1 METSKNIFKGT
12 GISLL
17 VTFILLIIFSAIL
30 TYTNISENTITP
42 VILIITAISILIG
55 SSIGNMNAQKNGILN
70 GALVGGS
77 YILIL
82 YFISSLLNW
91 KFSLNLQSI
100 IMIIATYVQRICTN
114 KVINHLAKEGR
125 TIAFKSVERLPLS
138 VFESEPAGKTAS
150 RITQDVDGLITLY
163 RLLLNVFF
171 NAMLSFVFAYIGMFI
186 LNPKLA
192 LLSFIIYPLA
202 ALWIFIYLKYLK
214 KIAVKV
220 NETRSLITAKI
231 NEIINGIQI
240 LQIFNFKKQTIDE
253 FNVISKN
260 YKD

>member
-30 TYTNISENTITP
+30 TYTNISESTITP

-100 IMIIATYVQRICTN
+100 IMIIVGI
-114 KVINHLAKEGR
+114 
-125 TIAFKSVERLPLS
+125 
-138 VFESEPAGKTAS
+138 VFG
-150 RITQDVDGLITLY
+150 
-163 RLLLNVFF
+163 
-171 NAMLSFVFAYIGMFI
+171 I
-186 LNPKLA
+186 LGG
-192 LLSFIIYPLA
+192 I
-202 ALWIFIYLKYLK
+202 
-214 KIAVKV
+214 VGV
-220 NETRSLITAKI
+220 NRK
-231 NEIINGIQI
+231 
-240 LQIFNFKKQTIDE
+240 
-253 FNVISKN
+253 
-260 YKD
+260 